1 MLTMCGDTNLQQVEG
16 LRVDVREEGVE
27 AARGAAGEGL
37 PHDWGLLGPLGL
49 GRGAE
54 DAEDL
59 AELIY
64 LVLAGEER
72 LAEVELGQ
80 DAAAAPDVHRGGVGG
95 AEQDL
100 GGAVPQRDHLQGEGL
115 SNAIYTQR
123 AALLTTVV
131 SRELKS

>member
-1 MLTMCGDTNLQQVEG
+1 M
-16 LRVDVREEGVE
+16 VREVLPEHVGV
-27 AARGAAGEGL
+27 AGPVLRGGRAEHGQDGGE
-37 PHDWGLLGPLGL
+37 
-49 GRGAE
+49 
-54 DAEDL
+54 
-59 AELIY
+59 
-64 LVLAGEER
+64 LVRLVEAGEER
-72 LAEVELGQ
+72 LAGDELGQ